1 MENNNKKE
9 NTNKQKKL
17 SALSSTINKLR
28 EEYLNEEIID
38 NELKKNL
45 NNKCKNF
52 NTMNNSEF
60 NYCKYSF

>member
-17 SALSSTINKLR
+17 SALSSTINKSR

>member
-17 SALSSTINKLR
+17 SVLSSTINKLR

>member
-17 SALSSTINKLR
+17 SELSSTINKLR